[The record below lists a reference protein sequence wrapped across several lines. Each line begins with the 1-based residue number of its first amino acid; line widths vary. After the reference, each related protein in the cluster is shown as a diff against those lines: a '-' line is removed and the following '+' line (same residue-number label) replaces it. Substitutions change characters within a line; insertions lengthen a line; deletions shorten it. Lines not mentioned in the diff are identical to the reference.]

1 MECIMFTALQSL
13 WLKNFIDLD
22 SGDDDD
28 VQEVYHELPKKKSRK
43 EIGSEMTVV
52 QSDDAEVRK
61 SASADDYCPPDD
73 VDDVSHDVFSSWL

>member
-1 MECIMFTALQSL
+1 MECIIFTALQSL

-61 SASADDYCPPDD
+61 SVSADDYCPPDD